1 MGGPLHLV
9 GLTADGCRIA
19 RDGGGG
25 YVVDHTTQRGIW
37 QRVANLP
44 AAYTACELFSRRDA
58 LALPRWREEA

>member
-1 MGGPLHLV
+1 MGGQLHLV

-25 YVVDHTTQRGIW
+25 YVVNHAAQDDSW

-44 AAYTACELFSRRDA
+44 AAYAACELFTQRDA
-58 LALPRWREEA
+58 LALPRRRQQT